1 MKTFVKDPDA
11 VLDYVWDWTDWL
23 GDDTIKS
30 FEVTVPEPL
39 TLDEEAEAS
48 GIVTAWISG
57 GLVNKAYVGKCQ
69 IVTVDGRTEDRSA
82 IFIMQER

>member
-23 GDDTIKS
+23 GEDTIES
-30 FEVTVPEPL
+30 FVVTVPEPL
-39 TLDEEAEAS
+39 ALDDKSEVN

-57 GLVNKAYVGKCQ
+57 GVVNKAYVGECR

-82 IFIMQER
+82 IFTMQER